1 MKKILL
7 GTIAASAFAMPAMA
21 ETIEVEM
28 LNRNDAGESMVFSD
42 ELIEAEVGDIIR
54 FVPTDRGHNAQSVDD
69 AVPEGQEAF
78 EGAMNEVVEYEV
90 TEPGLTAVICRPH
103 QAMGMVALV
112 VAGDSLDNADE
123 VLDARVPGRGG
134 KKIEALM
141 EEARGLETAS

>member
-7 GTIAASAFAMPAMA
+7 GTIAATAFAVPAMA

-54 FVPTDRGHNAQSVDD
+54 FVPTDRGHNAQSVDG
-69 AVPEGQEAF
+69 AVPEGQEGF

-90 TEPGLTAVICRPH
+90 TEAGLTAVICRPH
-103 QAMGMVALV
+103 QAMGMVALI
-112 VAGDSLDNADE
+112 VAGDSLDNADA
-123 VLDARVPGRGG
+123 VLEARVPGRGG
-134 KKIEALM
+134 QKIEALV